1 MAEKESESQ
10 GLMAAARMFEPGRLV
25 MDPAMLKLLPVEK
38 LRDISVIAMRA
49 NVSAT
54 ETMLNAQKQII
65 EELQKMKL

>member
-1 MAEKESESQ
+1 MAEKESEAQ
-10 GLMAAARMFEPGRLV
+10 GFLAAAKMFEPGRLV

-38 LRDISVIAMRA
+38 LRDITVIAMRA